1 MKHNLGRSR
10 REFLKWFKF
19 KIFDYIVLLIS
30 LVISIYVTRWA
41 LVKRNLEPILKITA
55 PEGTWILDLNKN
67 QNFDATGPLGVNHI
81 VIKDKTVSIK
91 TSPCLN
97 QLCVRSGQISRS
109 GQWIACLPN
118 RIFVALEA
126 RKEDAFDA
134 YSY

>member
-1 MKHNLGRSR
+1 MIKILYIIDS
-10 REFLKWFKF
+10 LKAGGKERQL
-19 KIFDYIVLLIS
+19 VELLKS
-30 LVISIYVTRWA
+30 
-41 LVKRNLEPILKITA
+41 
-55 PEGTWILDLNKN
+55 LNKN
-67 QNFDATGPLGVNHI
+67 QDFHATGPLGVNHI

-91 TSPCLN
+91 TSPCHN

-126 RKEDAFDA
+126 RKKDAFDA

>member
-1 MKHNLGRSR
+1 MKHNPGPSR

-19 KIFDYIVLLIS
+19 KLLDYIAILIS
-30 LVISIYVTRWA
+30 LGISIYVTRWA
-41 LVKRNLEPILKITA
+41 LVKINLEPILKITA

-67 QNFDATGPLGVNHI
+67 QNFHATGPLGVNHI
-81 VIKDKTVSIK
+81 VIKDKTVLIK
-91 TSPCLN
+91 TAPCLN
-97 QLCVRSGQISRS
+97 QLCVSSGQISRS

-126 RKEDAFDA
+126 RKKDAFDA